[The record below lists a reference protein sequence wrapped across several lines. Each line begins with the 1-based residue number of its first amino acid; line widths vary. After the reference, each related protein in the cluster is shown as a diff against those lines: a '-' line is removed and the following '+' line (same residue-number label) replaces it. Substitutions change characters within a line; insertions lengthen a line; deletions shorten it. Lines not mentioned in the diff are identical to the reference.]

1 MEVVYCFQSCK
12 WIYFESSDFLNFNL
26 VLRDEL
32 RETLNKE
39 VNGII
44 DAFQIYLQTLIS
56 QAVDSNFIQ
65 EIIKENGISKT
76 LCN

>member
-1 MEVVYCFQSCK
+1 MFHICF
-12 WIYFESSDFLNFNL
+12 
-26 VLRDEL
+26 LRDEIK
-32 RETLNKE
+32 ETLNKE

-44 DAFQIYLQTLIS
+44 DAFQIYLQTLLS

-65 EIIKENGISKT
+65 EIIKENGISKK